1 MSFFIQAGAPEGL
14 PIRSEEDETPWDAM
28 ESVFPLYGEHAVLV
42 WNHIP
47 ILLSYKYDL
56 SCMVEDLLL
65 IIEELQ
71 SRHSGELTNHWVSNT
86 FAHEW
91 RFEWSDNRLTIESKW
106 GEIGNGLDELLRR
119 SGPVTL
125 DIEAFMAEWKR
136 VLGNV
141 VEALRRAGH
150 EEAESADMAR
160 LVKIWTSIRAEGI
173 LYLSNE

>member
-1 MSFFIQAGAPEGL
+1 MSFFIQAGAPESL
-14 PIRSEEDETPWDAM
+14 PVRSEEDETPWDAV
-28 ESVFPLYGEHAVLV
+28 ESVFPLHGEHAVLV

-56 SCMVEDLLL
+56 SCMIEDLLL

-71 SRHSGELTNHWVSNT
+71 SRHSGKLTNHWVSNT

-125 DIEAFMAEWKR
+125 DIEAFTAEWKK
-136 VLGNV
+136 VLENV
-141 VEALRRAGH
+141 IEALRQAGH
-150 EEAESADMAR
+150 EEAESEEMTR
-160 LVKIWTSIRAEGI
+160 LVKV
-173 LYLSNE
+173 

>member
-1 MSFFIQAGAPEGL
+1 
-14 PIRSEEDETPWDAM
+14 M
-28 ESVFPLYGEHAVLV
+28 ESVFPLHGEHAVLV

-56 SCMVEDLLL
+56 SCMIEDLLL

-125 DIEAFMAEWKR
+125 DIEAFMGEWKR
-136 VLGNV
+136 VLENV
-141 VEALRRAGH
+141 IEALRQAGH
-150 EEAESADMAR
+150 EEAESEEMTR
-160 LVKIWTSIRAEGI
+160 LVKVWSSIEAEGI
-173 LYLSNE
+173 LYPSNE